1 MGIVDKVKQGAGQ
14 AMTMASQA
22 AERAKD
28 EAKELNLKRQISN
41 EEQRLGSIAIRLVE
55 REEISHAE
63 LAPSVDRIGA
73 LRAELEALQR
83 GQESEEP
90 SEEPGDGEREA
101 ERGAEHGAGRGSAGH
116 VVAGS
121 QEGQVTGEGAQAKLL
136 GSSTGEGIP
145 ARRRVQMR

>member
-1 MGIVDKVKQGAGQ
+1 
-14 AMTMASQA
+14 MASQA

-63 LAPSVDRIGA
+63 LAPSVDRISA

-90 SEEPGDGEREA
+90 GEEPGEA
-101 ERGAEHGAGRGSAGH
+101 SESRARSR
-116 VVAGS
+116 
-121 QEGQVTGEGAQAKLL
+121 
-136 GSSTGEGIP
+136 
-145 ARRRVQMR
+145 ARRRRRKRSATSSSAAKRGK

>member
-90 SEEPGDGEREA
+90 SEESGEASEKPSAEPSTAPEEEA
-101 ERGAEHGAGRGSAGH
+101 LATSSPAAKRG
-116 VVAGS
+116 
-121 QEGQVTGEGAQAKLL
+121 K
-136 GSSTGEGIP
+136 
-145 ARRRVQMR
+145 

>member
-90 SEEPGDGEREA
+90 SEEPGPASEKPSAEPSTAPEEEA
-101 ERGAEHGAGRGSAGH
+101 LATSSPAAKRG
-116 VVAGS
+116 
-121 QEGQVTGEGAQAKLL
+121 K
-136 GSSTGEGIP
+136 
-145 ARRRVQMR
+145 

>member
-83 GQESEEP
+83 GQDSEEP
-90 SEEPGDGEREA
+90 SEEPGPASEKPSAEPSTAPEEEA
-101 ERGAEHGAGRGSAGH
+101 LATSSPAAKRG
-116 VVAGS
+116 
-121 QEGQVTGEGAQAKLL
+121 K
-136 GSSTGEGIP
+136 
-145 ARRRVQMR
+145 

>member
-73 LRAELEALQR
+73 LRAELEALQH
-83 GQESEEP
+83 GQDSEEP
-90 SEEPGDGEREA
+90 SEEPGPASEKPSAEPSTTPEEEA
-101 ERGAEHGAGRGSAGH
+101 LATSSPAAKRG
-116 VVAGS
+116 
-121 QEGQVTGEGAQAKLL
+121 K
-136 GSSTGEGIP
+136 
-145 ARRRVQMR
+145 

>member
-55 REEISHAE
+55 REEITHAE
-63 LAPSVDRIGA
+63 LAPSVDRISA

-90 SEEPGDGEREA
+90 SEEPGEA
-101 ERGAEHGAGRGSAGH
+101 SEEPSKAPEEEAPATSSPA
-116 VVAGS
+116 S
-121 QEGQVTGEGAQAKLL
+121 QEGQVTGQGAPAKLL
-136 GSSTGEGIP
+136 GSSAGEGIP

>member
-63 LAPSVDRIGA
+63 LGPSVDRISA

-83 GQESEEP
+83 GQASEEP
-90 SEEPGDGEREA
+90 SEEPGEA
-101 ERGAEHGAGRGSAGH
+101 SEKPSEEPSKAPEEEAPATSPPAAKRG
-116 VVAGS
+116 
-121 QEGQVTGEGAQAKLL
+121 K
-136 GSSTGEGIP
+136 
-145 ARRRVQMR
+145 

>member
-63 LAPSVDRIGA
+63 LAPSVDRISA

-90 SEEPGDGEREA
+90 SEESGEASKAPEEEA
-101 ERGAEHGAGRGSAGH
+101 LATSSPAAKRG
-116 VVAGS
+116 
-121 QEGQVTGEGAQAKLL
+121 K
-136 GSSTGEGIP
+136 
-145 ARRRVQMR
+145 

>member
-55 REEISHAE
+55 REEISTRSS
-63 LAPSVDRIGA
+63 APTSIG
-73 LRAELEALQR
+73 
-83 GQESEEP
+83 S
-90 SEEPGDGEREA
+90 
-101 ERGAEHGAGRGSAGH
+101 GAGA
-116 VVAGS
+116 
-121 QEGQVTGEGAQAKLL
+121 
-136 GSSTGEGIP
+136 SSSSS
-145 ARRRVQMR
+145 ARRARSRAVRQRR

>member
-63 LAPSVDRIGA
+63 LAPSVDRISA

-83 GQESEEP
+83 DQESEEP
-90 SEEPGDGEREA
+90 SEEPGEA
-101 ERGAEHGAGRGSAGH
+101 SAEPSKAPEEEALATSSPAAKRG
-116 VVAGS
+116 
-121 QEGQVTGEGAQAKLL
+121 K
-136 GSSTGEGIP
+136 
-145 ARRRVQMR
+145 

>member
-63 LAPSVDRIGA
+63 LAPSVDRISA

-83 GQESEEP
+83 DQESEEP
-90 SEEPGDGEREA
+90 SEEPGEA
-101 ERGAEHGAGRGSAGH
+101 SEKPSAEPSKAPEEEALATSSPAAKRG
-116 VVAGS
+116 
-121 QEGQVTGEGAQAKLL
+121 K
-136 GSSTGEGIP
+136 
-145 ARRRVQMR
+145 